1 MVPLHRLPATPCRS
15 AYAASAAVNPQV
27 LAATA
32 AESWLATPAT
42 YCGLMLLTTENDK
55 NFVAPYLGAY
65 DR

>member
-1 MVPLHRLPATPCRS
+1 MPV
-15 AYAASAAVNPQV
+15 AYAASAAVNPQE

-42 YCGLMLLTTENDK
+42 YCGLMLLMTENDK

>member
-1 MVPLHRLPATPCRS
+1 MVPLNRHPATPCRF
-15 AYAASAAVNPQV
+15 AYAASAAVNPQE

-42 YCGLMLLTTENDK
+42 YCGLMLLMTENDK

>member
-1 MVPLHRLPATPCRS
+1 MVPLHRHPATPCRFV
-15 AYAASAAVNPQV
+15 YAAPAAVNPQE

-32 AESWLATPAT
+32 AESWSATPAT

>member
-1 MVPLHRLPATPCRS
+1 M
-15 AYAASAAVNPQV
+15 YSAAVNPQV